1 MNTSDMDTT
10 KFDLA
15 KITLGLSILSIS
27 ILGISWLSKS
37 EPLKA
42 SKSSDKNSVGLA
54 NLGNTCYMNS
64 LL

>member
-1 MNTSDMDTT
+1 MNTWDIDTT

-15 KITLGLSILSIS
+15 KITFGLSILSLS
-27 ILGISWLSKS
+27 IYGLSYLSHS
-37 EPLKA
+37 EPVKA
-42 SKSSDKNSVGLA
+42 SNSSEKNSVGLA

>member
-1 MNTSDMDTT
+1 MDTT
-10 KFDLA
+10 KFDLV
-15 KITLGLSILSIS
+15 KITIGLSILSIS
-27 ILGISWLSKS
+27 ILGISYLSKS
-37 EPLKA
+37 EPIKA